1 MAARSSLLASHC
13 KSQPV
18 KPVVTQ
24 SLRKRLLYVQ
34 VHIKFLTI
42 YPLWLLKKDIV
53 LKGLLPA
60 LVSSVEVCLLLV
72 DCPHRLPLRLI
83 YRKVAVR

>member
-1 MAARSSLLASHC
+1 MLYMYLLKASFHSLLAARSTLLTSHC

-18 KPVVTQ
+18 KPVITQ

-34 VHIKFLTI
+34 VQIYVHIKFLTI

-53 LKGLLPA
+53 ICIERPPPCSG
-60 LVSSVEVCLLLV
+60 VQC
-72 DCPHRLPLRLI
+72 
-83 YRKVAVR
+83 